1 MVLSLVSVC
10 SLQTPLLV
18 PGNMQEH
25 SAGEAKGRAGK
36 QSMVS
41 DFIL

>member
-25 SAGEAKGRAGK
+25 TGEAKGRAGK